1 MNFIFFM
8 PDELRAESV
17 ACYGHPLAQTPNLDA
32 LARQGTRFDQCH
44 VQNTVCS
51 PSRCSLMTGW
61 YPHVSGHRTLWHLLR
76 PHEPNLLRYLKQA
89 GYDVRW
95 YGKNDL
101 LAAECF
107 ADSVTEARSS
117 GGWKAFGP
125 PRYPPEDPRFFSFWC
140 EPYTAPLEEHTDYAN
155 VMAGIEF
162 LRSKPKGPFAL
173 YLPLLFPHPLYSAPE
188 PWHSQVDPAT
198 IPALRPVNLPRKP
211 AYYRLIRETRHLEL
225 LSEDDFR
232 RINAIYLGMTGFIDY
247 LLGMLLDA
255 LAESGLEDDT
265 AVFFFSDHGDWAG
278 DYGLVEKWPN
288 AMEDILTRVPLIARI
303 PGGAAGHVVNEPM
316 ELLDLFAT
324 VLGLAGVEAKHTHF
338 SRDLAPQL
346 HGAAGDPQRAVFA
359 EGGYARH
366 EPHCFEGDARRDVF
380 ARSTTNIYYPKG
392 YVQQAYPDSVG
403 RATMLRTSDAKLVYR
418 PSGDSELY
426 DLKSDPLEL
435 DNLYGLPAHA
445 RLQAQLEQRLL
456 HWLVETSDVVPF
468 NEDPRGLKRE
478 S

>member
-17 ACYGHPLAQTPNLDA
+17 ACYGHPQAQTPNLDA

-101 LAAECF
+101 LAAESF
-107 ADSVTEARSS
+107 AASVTEARS
-117 GGWKAFGP
+117 GGKRAFGP
-125 PRYPPEDPRFFSFWC
+125 PTFPTDDPRFFSFLC

-162 LRSKPKGPFAL
+162 LRSKPKQPFVL
-173 YLPLLFPHPLYSAPE
+173 YLPLLFPHPMYSAPE
-188 PWHSQVDPAT
+188 PWHSQIDPAAL
-198 IPALRPVNLPRKP
+198 PPLRPPDLPRKP
-211 AYYRLIRETRHLEL
+211 EYYRLIRETRHLTL
-225 LSEDDFR
+225 LSEADFR

-247 LLGMLLDA
+247 LLGLLLDA
-255 LAESGLEDDT
+255 LAASGLEEET

-288 AMEDILTRVPLIARI
+288 AMEDILTRVPLVARI
-303 PGGAAGHVVNEPM
+303 PGGAAGHVVREPV
-316 ELLDLFAT
+316 ELMDIFAT
-324 VLGLAGVEAKHTHF
+324 VLALAGIEARHTHF
-338 SRDLAPQL
+338 ARDLTPQL
-346 HGAAGDPQRAVFA
+346 RGAGGDPDRAIFA

-380 ARSTTNIYYPKG
+380 ARGKTHIYYPKG

-403 RATMLRTSDAKLVYR
+403 RTIMLRTADAKLIYR
-418 PSGDSELY
+418 PAGDSELY
-426 DLKSDPLEL
+426 DLAADPLEL
-435 DNLYGLPAHA
+435 HNRYGLPEHA
-445 RLQAQLEQRLL
+445 ALQNQLELRLL
-456 HWLVETSDVVPF
+456 RWLADTSDVVPF
-468 NEDPRGLKRE
+468 DEDPRGLKA
-478 S
+478 